1 MKKIFAIL
9 TLSVFVVAACSTD
22 KTAQLKKLKAERDQ
36 ISAQIAQLEKELG
49 DTGEKVVQEKKTYV
63 EVAQIQPQVFQHFID
78 VKGTVVSDNN
88 VMVPAQRDGLVLSV
102 KVKEGQSVKKGQL
115 LAKLDDSPIRSQM
128 MPYTKQLE
136 LAKTVY
142 ERQKRL
148 WEKEI
153 GSEIDYLAAKTNKEA
168 LEETVAAYELE
179 ISKTSIYSSLNGIVD
194 EIMMKEGEMAGAG
207 KSGIRIVGTGNLK
220 IKANLSEMYYGSVKK
235 GDNTIV
241 KVPSQN
247 VDFEKPIFAVEKA
260 INPANRTFGI
270 DVRPPH
276 NVKLSPNMLT
286 VVTVND
292 YTKEEAIVV
301 PQNIVQ
307 TDNKGSFL
315 FIVQKKDGQSVA
327 VKRDVLTGKSYKG
340 KVEILQGLSAGDQL
354 ITSGYQNVSN
364 GQKVTLQ

>member
-1 MKKIFAIL
+1 MKNIIAIL
-9 TLSVFVVAACSTD
+9 TLSVFVAAACSTD
-22 KTAQLKKLKAERDQ
+22 KTTQLKQLKAERDQ
-36 ISAQIAQLEKELG
+36 INAQIAQLEKELSG
-49 DTGEKVVQEKKTYV
+49 SGEKVTHVNKTYV
-63 EVAQIQPQVFQHFID
+63 KVVPIQPETFKHFID

-88 VMVPAQRDGLVLSV
+88 VMTPVEMPGVVTSI
-102 KVKEGQSVKKGQL
+102 KVKEGQNVSKGQL
-115 LAKLDDSPIRSQM
+115 LATIDDAMIKSQLA
-128 MPYTKQLE
+128 PLETQLE
-136 LAKTVY
+136 LATTVY

-148 WEKEI
+148 WEKEV
-153 GSEIDYLAAKTNKEA
+153 GSEIQYLQAKTNKEA
-168 LEETVAAYELE
+168 LEQNIEALKVQL
-179 ISKTSIYSSLNGIVD
+179 SKTKIYAPLNGLVD
-194 EIMMKEGEMAGAG
+194 EIKMKEGEMAAAG
-207 KSGIRIVGTGNLK
+207 VSGIRIVGTGNLK
-220 IKANLSEMYYGSVKK
+220 IKANLSEKYYGSVKK
-235 GDNTIV
+235 GDNTTI

-247 VDFEKPIFAVEKA
+247 VDFEKPIFAVEMA
-260 INPANRTFGI
+260 INPGNRTFGI

-276 NVKLSPNMLT
+276 NVKLSPNMLA

-315 FIVQKKDGQSVA
+315 FIAQEKDGKTTA

-364 GQKVTLQ
+364 GQIVSVQ